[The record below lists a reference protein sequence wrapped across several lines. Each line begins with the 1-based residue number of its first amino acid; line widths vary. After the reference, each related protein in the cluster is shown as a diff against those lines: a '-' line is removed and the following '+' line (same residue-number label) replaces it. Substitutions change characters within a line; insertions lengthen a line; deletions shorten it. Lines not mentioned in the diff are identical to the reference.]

1 MAAASELPGQP
12 GESGPSENEL
22 RDRHL
27 SRLLELYKHHYDLGL
42 KGFLFYLGI
51 VSGVATVVFHDEQ
64 ASGMKALLM
73 ILGAV
78 ISGLSA
84 CACWNGA
91 SQLARV
97 TRKIN
102 TLARELSLVE
112 INFQEARR
120 FIHILMITAI
130 AIGLFFSIAIGLFF
144 LKERFL
150 G

>member
-1 MAAASELPGQP
+1 MSDATQTAG
-12 GESGPSENEL
+12 SGPSEKEL

-51 VSGVATVVFHDEQ
+51 VSAVATVIFHDEHVSGIK
-64 ASGMKALLM
+64 ASLM

-78 ISGLSA
+78 ISGFSA
-84 CACWNGA
+84 YACWNAA
-91 SQLARV
+91 SQV
-97 TRKIN
+97 TRVEKKIN
-102 TLARELSLVE
+102 NLARELSLVE
-112 INFQEARR
+112 IHFEEARK
-120 FIHILMITAI
+120 FVYILMLTAI
-130 AIGLFFSIAIGLFF
+130 AIGVFF

>member
-1 MAAASELPGQP
+1 MSDTTGQP
-12 GESGPSENEL
+12 GGSGPSENEL

-51 VSGVATVVFHDEQ
+51 VSAVATVVFHDEQ
-64 ASGMKALLM
+64 VSGIKASLM

-84 CACWNGA
+84 YACWNA
-91 SQLARV
+91 VSQLTRV
-97 TRKIN
+97 AKKIN

-112 INFQEARR
+112 IHFEEARN
-120 FIHILMITAI
+120 FVYILMITAI
-130 AIGLFFSIAIGLFF
+130 AIGLFF
-144 LKERFL
+144 LKEGFL